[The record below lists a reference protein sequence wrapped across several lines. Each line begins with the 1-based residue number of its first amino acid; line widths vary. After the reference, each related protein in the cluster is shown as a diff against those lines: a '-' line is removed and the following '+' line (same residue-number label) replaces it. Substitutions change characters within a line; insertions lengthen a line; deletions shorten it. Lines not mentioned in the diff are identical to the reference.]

1 MAEVV
6 ARVAGVRSISDP
18 IDALIRSEVVRDAR
32 VLRIDV
38 LAGQERSHRVELTA
52 RITGPAF

>member
-18 IDALIRSEVVRDAR
+18 IDALIRSKVVRNAR
-32 VLRIDV
+32 VLRVNV

-52 RITGPAF
+52 LITGLAL